1 MKKAVAV
8 VAVAIVVAGC
18 EARSQAPSLKESLA
32 GVAGVYTAAATG
44 YDYSAREEL
53 ERILSTAEPR
63 AIVPVL
69 VDCLDN
75 SAPSRSTLDGRPV
88 SVGMVCYEA
97 LTQLVYY
104 EPTAPSGDV
113 ALEWEG
119 YVAPSASAQDLRA
132 AKKAWMQ
139 MVEQDAYIL
148 Q

>member
-1 MKKAVAV
+1 
-8 VAVAIVVAGC
+8 
-18 EARSQAPSLKESLA
+18 
-32 GVAGVYTAAATG
+32 
-44 YDYSAREEL
+44 
-53 ERILSTAEPR
+53 
-63 AIVPVL
+63 
-69 VDCLDN
+69 
-75 SAPSRSTLDGRPV
+75 
-88 SVGMVCYEA
+88 MVCYEA